1 MWTIPL
7 PFIQWTLVIV
17 GAALSGS
24 VLVLSLWP
32 PLSASQR
39 GIAVAILSAVVAL
52 HFLLA
57 AGLQLYFFRYAN
69 SVAVVPEGSSSP
81 GHILTRDISPVD
93 KVTELQPLNLIRDF
107 EEHVSTDV
115 TNNAT
120 DKLAVLS
127 TPSLNLKSGK
137 EDITSKVVVIST
149 KDPASKKESTL
160 GVLSKTNT
168 ESLISPMEKGT
179 TI

>member
-1 MWTIPL
+1 M
-7 PFIQWTLVIV
+7 IV

-69 SVAVVPEGSSSP
+69 SVAVVPEGSSSSP